1 MPQSIAT
8 HSTQNTPRNLGAA
21 GLLSTLI
28 GTELR
33 RLLTARKTL
42 ILLIVQLLPAI
53 FALVYVLLK
62 DIDGLTMFRNTVETV
77 TLPFLLPLAALFYG
91 GPVIVDEME
100 GRTLTYL
107 TLRPVPKPV
116 LFFGK
121 LIAGTISALALVIVP
136 LLLLF
141 IVCLATSSDL
151 ADAAGTLG
159 ALVAACALGV
169 VTYTSVFA
177 MLGVVFASSLLAG
190 IVYFVVSEMVLS
202 LLPVLELLS
211 VRYYLRTIAG
221 FTATDRLGILD
232 RMVLDEPIKFEWWVG
247 VVVTLIVIALTTT
260 IGAYVFRERQYHV

>member
-1 MPQSIAT
+1 MSSSSTA
-8 HSTQNTPRNLGAA
+8 TQNPTRSLAA
-21 GLLSTLI
+21 TGLLVTLI
-28 GTELR
+28 STELR
-33 RLLTARKTL
+33 RLLTARKSV
-42 ILLIVQLLPAI
+42 ILLFVQLLPAI
-53 FALVYVLLK
+53 FALVYVFFK
-62 DIDGLTMFRNTVETV
+62 DIDGLTMFRSTVETV

-107 TLRPVPKPV
+107 TLRPVPKPL
-116 LFFGK
+116 LFLGK
-121 LIAGTISALALVIVP
+121 LIAGTIAGLAVVIVP

-141 IVCLATSSDL
+141 LVCLATSSDF
-151 ADAAGTLG
+151 ADAASTLG
-159 ALVAACALGV
+159 ALVGACALGV

-177 MLGVVFASSLLAG
+177 LLGVIFASSLLAG

-221 FTATDRLGILD
+221 FIAADRLGILD
-232 RMVLDEPIKFEWWVG
+232 RLVLDEPLKFEWWVG
-247 VVVTLIVIALTTT
+247 VVVTLIITCLATA